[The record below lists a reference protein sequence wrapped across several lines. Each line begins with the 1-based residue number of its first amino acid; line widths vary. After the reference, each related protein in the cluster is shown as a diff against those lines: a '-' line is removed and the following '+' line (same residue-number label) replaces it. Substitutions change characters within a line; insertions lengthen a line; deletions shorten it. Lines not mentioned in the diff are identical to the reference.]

1 MRKKH
6 VIDSDVAP
14 VSHKPISADHADQW
28 KIEEH
33 RPGGTITFDPDKI
46 LLYRSVKQR
55 KHGANGIYGHSLRK
69 ELAGQPV
76 LNSTVFE
83 YLMAHP
89 EIIPDSWKGK
99 VIVFWGTL
107 YRFRDYRP
115 SHLTRGSLCVHC
127 LYWCKNSGGYWEGSC
142 TSLKRFYDSRDF
154 APILID

>member
-1 MRKKH
+1 MKKKH

-14 VSHKPISADHADQW
+14 VSHKPISPDHADQW

-33 RPGGTITFDPDKI
+33 RPGGIITFDPAKI
-46 LLYRSVKQR
+46 LLYRSAKQR

-69 ELAGQPV
+69 ELADKPV

-99 VIVFWGTL
+99 VIIFWGIV
-107 YRFRDYRP
+107 YRFRQCRP
-115 SHLTRGSLCVHC
+115 SHSSLCVHFI
-127 LYWCKNSGGYWEGSC
+127 YWCKDSGGRWEGAF
-142 TSLKRFYDSRDF
+142 TSLKRLYDSRDF
-154 APILID
+154 APILLD